1 MKSTEA
7 AVSNHILKLLIS
19 VFLYRLSAYFQTLL
33 TEIKQFLQA
42 EAYSETCQASQMKI
56 FAKLGSGYYENR

>member
-33 TEIKQFLQA
+33 TEAKQFLQA
-42 EAYSETCQASQMKI
+42 EAYSETYQASQMKL
-56 FAKLGSGYYENR
+56 FAKLDSGCYENR